1 MIKKLALGL
10 ATAAAFGLA
19 GPIFG
24 AAPAA
29 AQEPIQLAQADV
41 KVKVGGGERRR
52 VKKVVIKRGE
62 GVRRGW
68 RHSRHYGATK
78 KVVIKRKGD
87 TVKKKVIINR

>member
-1 MIKKLALGL
+1 MKKLALGL
-10 ATAAAFGLA
+10 GTAAAIAL
-19 GPIFG
+19 
-24 AAPAA
+24 AAPLFSTASVAA
-29 AQEPIQLAQADV
+29 PDRIQLAQADV
-41 KVKVGGGERRR
+41 KIKVGGGERRR

-68 RHSRHYGATK
+68 RHSRHYGTTK